1 MMASKRR
8 MLQQSAAPSW
18 AFRAPRL
25 MSISAAYHDLSG
37 VEDMRPRPTRTDITR
52 LAVIAAALVLPIA
65 LTALRRGRG
74 DYTKSAEFRA
84 ITGDYLI

>member
-1 MMASKRR
+1 
-8 MLQQSAAPSW
+8 
-18 AFRAPRL
+18 
-25 MSISAAYHDLSG
+25 
-37 VEDMRPRPTRTDITR
+37 MRPRPTRTDITR
-52 LAVIAAALVLPIA
+52 LAVITAALVLPIA